1 MENLMFKKLLL
12 LLAASL
18 ISFSAFSVNI
28 NTASAIEIATSLK
41 GVGENKAAAII
52 AFREANGPFKSL
64 KGLTQVKGIG
74 AATVDKNREDIE
86 L

>member
-1 MENLMFKKLLL
+1 MFKKLLL

-41 GVGENKAAAII
+41 GIGENKAAAII

>member
-1 MENLMFKKLLL
+1 MFKKPLL

-41 GVGENKAAAII
+41 GIGENKAAAII
-52 AFREANGPFKSL
+52 AFREENGPFKSL

>member
-1 MENLMFKKLLL
+1 MFKKLLL
-12 LLAASL
+12 SLAGLLV
-18 ISFSAFSVNI
+18 SFSAFSVNI

-41 GVGENKAAAII
+41 GIGENKAAAII